1 MSKGLIAI
9 GSRTL
14 LNRACGRHGNGRSV
28 INKALEKILYVKKNE
43 LRDYMLSHNGPN
55 MLGRQLIQ
63 RD

>member
-28 INKALEKILYVKKNE
+28 INKVLEKILYVKK
-43 LRDYMLSHNGPN
+43 MS
-55 MLGRQLIQ
+55 
-63 RD
+63 